1 MSSSL
6 AKLILL
12 GILIGC
18 AASQSISLIGN
29 TVTISWINKGD
40 VTSFYATAAI
50 GNGVVVSDA
59 WLGIGLNPQST
70 MVCLF
75 IFLEQTL
82 EIAFYLNFRVVL
94 LFPYVVLVHRPLWR
108 EQRQLL
114 RRE

>member
-1 MSSSL
+1 MSSNL

-18 AASQSISLIGN
+18 AASQSISLIDN

-50 GNGVVVSDA
+50 GNGVSVSDA

-70 MVCLF
+70 MVFCL
-75 IFLEQTL
+75 IF
-82 EIAFYLNFRVVL
+82 
-94 LFPYVVLVHRPLWR
+94 
-108 EQRQLL
+108 
-114 RRE
+114 